1 MNNKKKRLIIITI
14 MAIILLLIVIII
26 FSLNN
31 KNRKEEKIQTVELSE
46 LIDIENIDEL
56 PYKTKKTKE
65 EISSKYTSSNKYEP
79 EVKVKAE
86 EQEGKM
92 IYIRSSYENLNIYKT
107 EYEIGKYSEKSIRT
121 NEIIQ
126 NFEEI
131 CKGYMNQ
138 AEEYEESEYL
148 YGESKEDVKIPI
160 EESIYYENRLYSKTY
175 KNEENEYD
183 INYYKKDE
191 KIICEFVKV
200 LE

>member
-65 EISSKYTSSNKYEP
+65 EISSKYTSSNKYEA

-92 IYIRSSYENLNIYKT
+92 IYVRSSFENLNIYKT

-126 NFEEI
+126 IFEEI
-131 CKGYMNQ
+131 CRGYMNQ

-148 YGESKEDVKIPI
+148 YGESKEDIEIPI

>member
-1 MNNKKKRLIIITI
+1 MDKKKKIIIATV
-14 MAIILLLIVIII
+14 IILILLVLVIII
-26 FSLNN
+26 FNLVRKN
-31 KNRKEEKIQTVELSE
+31 KETEMTKTVDLSE
-46 LIDIENIDEL
+46 LIDVGNIEDI
-56 PYKTKKTKE
+56 PYDTEKTEE
-65 EISSKYTSSNKYEP
+65 EISSKYTANRKYE
-79 EVKVKAE
+79 VKAKI
-86 EQEGKM
+86 QTSDITGKM
-92 IYIRSSYENLNIYKT
+92 IYVRSSFENLNIYKT

-126 NFEEI
+126 IFEEI
-131 CKGYMNQ
+131 CRGYMNQ

-148 YGESKEDVKIPI
+148 YGESKENVKIPI

-183 INYYKKDE
+183 INYYKKHE

>member
-1 MNNKKKRLIIITI
+1 MNDKKKKVIIITI
-14 MAIILLLIVIII
+14 TAIILLLIVIII
-26 FSLNN
+26 FSSNN
-31 KNRKEEKIQTVELSE
+31 KNKKEEKIQTAGLSE
-46 LIDIENIDEL
+46 MIKIKNIDEL

-65 EISSKYTSSNKYEP
+65 EISSKYTSSNKYEA

-126 NFEEI
+126 IFEEI
-131 CKGYMNQ
+131 CRGYMNQ

>member
-1 MNNKKKRLIIITI
+1 MNDKKKKVIIITI
-14 MAIILLLIVIII
+14 TAIILLLIVIII
-26 FSLNN
+26 FSSNN
-31 KNRKEEKIQTVELSE
+31 KNKKEEKIQTAGLSE
-46 LIDIENIDEL
+46 LINIENIDEL

-65 EISSKYTSSNKYEP
+65 EISSKYTSSNKYEA

-92 IYIRSSYENLNIYKT
+92 IYVRSSFENLNIYKT

-126 NFEEI
+126 IFEEI
-131 CKGYMNQ
+131 CRGYMNQ

>member
-26 FSLNN
+26 FSSNN
-31 KNRKEEKIQTVELSE
+31 KNKKEEKIQTAGLSE
-46 LIDIENIDEL
+46 LINIENIDEL

-65 EISSKYTSSNKYEP
+65 EISSKYTSSNKYEA

-126 NFEEI
+126 IFEEI
-131 CKGYMNQ
+131 CRGYMNQ